1 MKENEIIALAI
12 IGGVIVVVA
21 WSVNSVAQAA
31 GNAESQTAA
40 DATATPVNVINAIFN
55 GIVNLI
61 NSIFGAANN
70 VAQDGDGTD
79 GS

>member
-21 WSVNSVAQAA
+21 LSVNSVAQAA
-31 GNAESQTAA
+31 ADATA
-40 DATATPVNVINAIFN
+40 DATATPVNVINAILN
-55 GIVNLI
+55 GIGNLI